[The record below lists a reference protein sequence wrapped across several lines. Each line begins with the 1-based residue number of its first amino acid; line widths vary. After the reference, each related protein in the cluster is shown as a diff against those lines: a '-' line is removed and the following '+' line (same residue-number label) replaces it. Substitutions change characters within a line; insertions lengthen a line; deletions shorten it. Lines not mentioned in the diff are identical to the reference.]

1 MGKILGN
8 HIPINFKK
16 CHPNSYWMTFFFF
29 FLVFIFKNNKKLL
42 NKHMRRTIRLRD
54 GELRRMISESVKRVL
69 NEDNI
74 HQVYHDRMSSF
85 EKQMQKLDWQ
95 IQDKEREL
103 KELKDQLDSLYNEYQ
118 QESENYDAR
127 WGIYS

>member
-1 MGKILGN
+1 
-8 HIPINFKK
+8 
-16 CHPNSYWMTFFFF
+16 
-29 FLVFIFKNNKKLL
+29 
-42 NKHMRRTIRLRD
+42 MRRTIRLRD

-74 HQVYHDRMSSF
+74 HQVYHNRMSSF